1 MTFEIGE
8 TVQTVSVLITRDSII
23 ETDEEFNLI
32 LKRVPGDDTNI
43 TILEPS
49 VSVGIIT
56 DTSEF
61 TIDYVCTENIHCGG
75 NPV

>member
-8 TVQTVSVLITRDSII
+8 TIQSVSVPIIRDSII
-23 ETDEEFNLI
+23 ETAEEFNLV

-61 TIDYVCTENIHCGG
+61 TIEHVLYAINISE
-75 NPV
+75 V